1 MFPVSSPCRK
11 LLFPFVP
18 SRSKKYY
25 PGWRDPFSLTDY
37 DNLSKG
43 YPSVTDQWE
52 TEWSSTKVVPCE
64 LKAFDINRLPH
75 HLVARDR
82 RIPLTVKCEH
92 ERRLAYQRR
101 LFGIYGLS
109 SGVNPSELLDSY
121 EYLARENAI
130 KKRLEPDI
138 EEFKRREAEANVAKA
153 KVEEERI
160 RKITE
165 NLKRLP
171 EIMEKYRANQG
182 KKVQAAQ
189 AQEENRRKLLE
200 EACARDRFG
209 YYVDHRDPK
218 FLKLVE
224 EKHEEAKLARKA
236 SKKK

>member
-1 MFPVSSPCRK
+1 MFSVSSPCHK
-11 LLFPFVP
+11 LLFLCVP

-52 TEWSSTKVVPCE
+52 AEWSSTKAVPCE
-64 LKAFDINRLPH
+64 LKAFDVNRLPH
-75 HLVARDR
+75 HLIARNR
-82 RIPLTVKCEH
+82 RIPLPVKYDH
-92 ERRLAYQRR
+92 EQRPAYQRR

-109 SGVNPSELLDSY
+109 SSVNPCELFDSY
-121 EYLARENAI
+121 EYLAREGEI

-138 EEFKRREAEANVAKA
+138 GEFKRRRIEANAAKA

-165 NLKRLP
+165 NLERMP
-171 EIMEKYRANQG
+171 EILEKYRANQE
-182 KKVQAAQ
+182 KKAQAAQ
-189 AQEENRRKLLE
+189 VQEEKRRQLLDE
-200 EACARDRFG
+200 ARDRFG

-224 EKHEEAKLARKA
+224 EKHEEARLAKKA